1 MVIYLFSI
9 AYVGNGK
16 TLRFKILYNAILV
29 LKEVNSCSKEKST
42 QGLIISTAEH
52 HCFYFLLCN

>member
-1 MVIYLFSI
+1 MVIYLSSI

-16 TLRFKILYNAILV
+16 TLRFKILYNPILV

-42 QGLIISTAEH
+42 RLIISTAEH
-52 HCFYFLLCN
+52 HSL